1 MENSTMKRKFLMLAL
16 VALTILS
23 TGCSDSKSGSNYV
36 AKVDGIKISQKDL
49 DQELRIQYGA
59 EVLETLIS
67 HKIIELEAAKQNI
80 TVPDEVIQS
89 EYEEL
94 IQSYGDGDTFKEVLK
109 SNGLT
114 EAAVKDNIRTYQ
126 LGKKVISASIE
137 ITDEEVEQYFKDNKD
152 SYGQEEQVEV
162 RHILLEDEV
171 TAQEVLKKVQAGED
185 FTTLAKDYSIDT
197 VTSEDGG
204 NLGYISKGQM
214 DEAFEEA
221 AFVLEVNGVS
231 DIVQSAEGYHV
242 IKVTAKVPA
251 EEAIF
256 ENVKDEIF
264 ATVLES
270 RIDEQYSTW
279 IAEKLEQYDIENKLL
294 M

>member
-1 MENSTMKRKFLMLAL
+1 MDNSTMKRKFLMLAL

-23 TGCSDSKSGSNYV
+23 TGCSDSKGGGNYV
-36 AKVDGIKISQKDL
+36 AKVDGIKISQKEL

-94 IQSYGDGDTFKEVLK
+94 IQSYGDEDTFKEVLK

-185 FTTLAKDYSIDT
+185 FVTLAKDYSIDT
-197 VTSEDGG
+197 VTSEYGG

-221 AFVLEVNGVS
+221 AFALEVNGVS

-242 IKVTAKVPA
+242 IKATAKVPA
-251 EEAIF
+251 EEAIL
-256 ENVKDEIF
+256 ENMKDEIF

-270 RIDEQYSTW
+270 RIDEEYSTW
-279 IAEKLEQYDIENKLL
+279 ISEKLEQYDIEKNY
-294 M
+294 

>member
-1 MENSTMKRKFLMLAL
+1 MDNSTMKRKFLMLTL

-23 TGCSDSKSGSNYV
+23 TGCSDSKGGGNYV
-36 AKVDGIKISQKDL
+36 AKVDGIKISQKEL
-49 DQELRIQYGA
+49 DQELRIQYGV

-94 IQSYGDGDTFKEVLK
+94 IQSYGDEDTFKEVLK

-185 FTTLAKDYSIDT
+185 FATLAKNYSIDT

-221 AFVLEVNGVS
+221 AFVLEVNSVS

-270 RIDEQYSTW
+270 RIDEEYSTW

>member
-1 MENSTMKRKFLMLAL
+1 MDNSTMKRKFLMLAL

-23 TGCSDSKSGSNYV
+23 TGCSDSKSGGNYV
-36 AKVDGIKISQKDL
+36 AKVDGIKISQKEL

-94 IQSYGDGDTFKEVLK
+94 IQSYGDEDTFKEVLK

-137 ITDEEVEQYFKDNKD
+137 ITDEEVEQYFIDNKD

-185 FTTLAKDYSIDT
+185 FATLAKDYSIDT

-256 ENVKDEIF
+256 ENVKDEVF

-270 RIDEQYSTW
+270 RIDEEYSIW